1 MRIRNAYKQNDM
13 EKIKSILQKKTWI
26 KSKNGFEYTFNVVCS
41 EELTAKERMQL
52 SKELSEK
59 IKQLKNK

>member
-1 MRIRNAYKQNDM
+1 M